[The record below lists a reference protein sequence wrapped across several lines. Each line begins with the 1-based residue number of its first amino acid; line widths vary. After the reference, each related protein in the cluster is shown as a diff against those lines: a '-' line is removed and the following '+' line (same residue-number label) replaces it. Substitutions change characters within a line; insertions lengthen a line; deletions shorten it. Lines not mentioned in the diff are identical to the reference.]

1 MVWVRPDPCSG
12 RSDATMNGGVPPPPP
27 SIGLHDDAGSA
38 VAPPVVVVAVVVVP
52 PPPGFFLPQP
62 VATSA
67 RQPTAPM
74 SAPNTSRFL
83 TLPPSVRCPCRSAAP
98 TDRAATRAVL
108 VLEARIS
115 TDKRTAPPLQ
125 ECRRW
130 DSNPHGAYAPRDFE
144 SRVPTSY
151 TTPALGHDRRNDAG
165 RNAHGRWGL
174 PRPERRHPGGGA
186 PILRPRLRRR
196 GRARGLARARG
207 GPVRTAR
214 AARDLGDPPARR
226 HDHRDLADEP
236 LPGRR
241 RGRARARELRARG
254 PRRASTRSTSF
265 RSWASPR
272 RSTTIS
278 PPPTTP
284 SASTLRSSSRP
295 RRSTACTRRP
305 SRTTAS
311 WSSR

>member
-38 VAPPVVVVAVVVVP
+38 VAPPVVVVAAVVVP

-196 GRARGLARARG
+196 GRAR
-207 GPVRTAR
+207 
-214 AARDLGDPPARR
+214 
-226 HDHRDLADEP
+226 
-236 LPGRR
+236 
-241 RGRARARELRARG
+241 ELRERG
-254 PRRASTRSTSF
+254 PRRARRDRRRGHARRRGAPPRGARASGRGRPQDDRQRSLRHRLQDRKSTRLNSSHVK
-265 RSWASPR
+265 
-272 RSTTIS
+272 IS
-278 PPPTTP
+278 YAVFCLKKKKKITEVSLMLVKTEMNIIGQ
-284 SASTLRSSSRP
+284 
-295 RRSTACTRRP
+295 
-305 SRTTAS
+305 
-311 WSSR
+311 